1 MFDSFS
7 FPAAAALTS
16 VLALLFSL
24 SLSPLHYCHFGYFF
38 VFFFFFLH
46 FTFSLYLRSLAPLF
60 SFHFDADI
68 NRH

>member
-38 VFFFFFLH
+38 VFFFLLSSLYFFALLALASSPFFLP
-46 FTFSLYLRSLAPLF
+46 F
-60 SFHFDADI
+60 
-68 NRH
+68 